1 MQNIT
6 IKYSVNPF
14 QQLFVEKG
22 LELLFHNTIDSY
34 RLRLHNPKTLL
45 EELVSVC
52 KSSISG
58 VLTNNDYA
66 DATSKELKKTI
77 DDNNDGLVFN
87 KVSKKHFLKI
97 ITKLQR
103 KDYNLAI
110 QSSTLILKEN
120 INYSHNLLDEIIEL
134 TSSYSSI
141 QNIDLSEGLEK
152 INIISKQIIVLLNH
166 LLVEL
171 INKGYSKKYLYNF
184 FQTTFVRNV
193 SNNAVFLSRVEIFK
207 TLLDKEDEEFT
218 IIYLMHGHSFRFN
231 EFNKINN
238 SYGIVNKRF
247 RRIFKS
253 KISEKAYSFLE
264 HHKENKLLYVKLN
277 SKDYI
282 RAIELS
288 MEKISKDLDIYH
300 LGFSNHFVKIGAQ
313 CCVIGNK
320 QPEKASTF
328 PSNFDID
335 GYFRSNTEIFEMLL
349 CKIKKI
355 SQNNIAKDSY
365 DKIISAIR
373 YYRTGSES
381 PELETKLLNYWIG
394 LEYIFTS
401 FNSEQKT
408 IDRIRNYFPICH
420 SVVYVKRNLYDY
432 HKSLERLNISNSM
445 ADYDESLNYFEV
457 HSNYKLIN
465 DRSSN
470 QLLKFRTQYFQ
481 KWFEEPNKIGDALKR
496 HNDNL
501 QWNLTRLYRIR
512 NEIVHNAAIK
522 NGIYTHISHMKYYL
536 SFILNSI
543 LDFMAEKP
551 LDINNDGKITIED
564 YFITQE
570 IIFGSLRGERLIE
583 FMKVDNPN
591 QVFH

>member
-6 IKYSVNPF
+6 INYSINPLE
-14 QQLFVEKG
+14 QLFIEKG
-22 LELLFHNTIDSY
+22 LELLFGNTIDSY

-45 EELVSVC
+45 EELISVC
-52 KSSISG
+52 QSSISG
-58 VLTNNDYA
+58 ILTNNDYA
-66 DATSKELKKTI
+66 DATSKELKKVI
-77 DDNNDGLVFN
+77 DNNNDGLIFN

-97 ITKLQR
+97 ISKLQK

-110 QSSTLILKEN
+110 QSSKLILKEN
-120 INYSHNLLDEIIEL
+120 INYAENILNKILEY
-134 TSSYSSI
+134 TSSYDDIENVGSEEYHREI
-141 QNIDLSEGLEK
+141 NDLSK
-152 INIISKQIIVLLNH
+152 KIIVLLNH

-193 SNNAVFLSRVEIFK
+193 PDQDSFTNRITIFQ
-207 TLLDKEDEEFT
+207 TLLEKEDEEFT
-218 IIYLMHGHSFRFN
+218 VIYFIQGNSFRFN
-231 EFNKINN
+231 EFIKIDNN
-238 SYGIVNKRF
+238 YGRVNKKF
-247 RRIFKS
+247 RSTNKNH
-253 KISEKAYSFLE
+253 ISEKAYSFLE
-264 HHKENKLLYVKLN
+264 QHKEESLIYIKLN

-300 LGFSNHFVKIGAQ
+300 LGFSNHIIKIGNQ
-313 CCVIGNK
+313 CCVIGKN
-320 QPEKASTF
+320 QPSKASTF
-328 PSNFDID
+328 PSNFHLD
-335 GYFRSNTEIFEMLL
+335 GYVKSNTEIFEILL
-349 CKIKKI
+349 DKIKKI
-355 SQNNIAKDSY
+355 SQNNIDKDSY

-401 FNSEQKT
+401 FNSDQKT
-408 IDRIRNYFPICH
+408 INRIRDYFPICH

-432 HKSLERLNISNSM
+432 HKSLKRLEISDSIP
-445 ADYDESLNYFEV
+445 DYNENLNYLSV
-457 HSNYKLIN
+457 HGNYQTIY
-465 DRSSN
+465 DTSTN
-470 QLLKFRTQYFQ
+470 QLLKFRTRYYQ
-481 KWFEEPNKIGDALKR
+481 KWFEEPNKVNDALKK
-496 HNDNL
+496 HFDNL
-501 QWNLTRLYRIR
+501 QWNFTRLYRIR

-543 LDFMAEKP
+543 LDFMAEIP
-551 LDINNDGKITIED
+551 LDINNDGRITIED

-570 IIFGSLRGERLIE
+570 IIFGSLKDERVIE
-583 FMKVDNPN
+583 FLKIDNPN
-591 QVFH
+591 QVFY